1 MMGEVKREKRI
12 LGGDKGKTTVT
23 SGKYDRQEGLAGCLG
38 IIAKALHQDYRALIV
53 INRHLRLPPPAP
65 ALQPQPSLDPCDF
78 RLSRITSCS
87 SSSSHSLH
95 SSGQRG
101 SRQFTM
107 LRLSSSASARVIG
120 FSSRSTP
127 SRHQHHSLKLQQTQ
141 YQQQVSNFI
150 DFLGKRQQ

>member
-1 MMGEVKREKRI
+1 MMGEVKREKGI
-12 LGGDKGKTTVT
+12 LGGDKGKTIV
-23 SGKYDRQEGLAGCLG
+23 QESRPEEPAGCLG
-38 IIAKALHQDYRALIV
+38 IIAKALLQESGVDCDQSAS
-53 INRHLRLPPPAP
+53 PPPP
-65 ALQPQPSLDPCDF
+65 PTPTLQPQPSLDPCDF
-78 RLSRITSCS
+78 RLSRITSRS

-95 SSGQRG
+95 SSGQRA

-127 SRHQHHSLKLQQTQ
+127 SRHQRHSLKLQQTQ